1 MDLHTL
7 NLLDFQSVLEAL
19 QDRCLS
25 EAGRNAL
32 TGQSIS
38 TDSQEVEERKARAVA
53 FRRVLESGKP
63 FPAFDF
69 PPLSTIRAKL
79 FKQGVLFEMEEL
91 FYLGRFIVSARRLL
105 KFLHASAETALV
117 PLAAELPDLKGLSKD
132 IFAVIDGEG
141 LLRETHIPVLRE
153 IRGRIRSLQRDTEKM
168 AKSYLHDPTYQ
179 TIWQENLPAEKNG
192 RIVLPIKSNFKGRIA
207 GIVHDVSA
215 SGSTLYLEPTDIV
228 EKNNAILEEENRYRR
243 EVHRILRELSVQ
255 VTAQSGDIQ
264 SLVEG
269 VGRLDSL
276 YARARYAVHHICA
289 PAQISEQRLGLY
301 DARHPLLGKNCVPI
315 SVVLGG
321 EYRVLI
327 VTGPNTGGKTVTLK
341 TIGLLAVMNQF
352 GMEIPA
358 REDSTL
364 PIFDNILADIG
375 DEQSIE
381 QSLSTFS
388 AHIVNISRIIRDSS
402 SDSLVLFDEL
412 GAGTD
417 PEEGVAI
424 AMGLLDHFIEKGCL
438 CMATTHHG
446 ILKNYGYSRQGVENA
461 AMEFDVKNLSP
472 TFRITLGVPG
482 ESHALEIAR
491 RIGIS
496 GQILRSAEQY
506 LNEERGD
513 VAVLINRLS
522 EKQRK
527 LLVTEKQQQSR
538 EVELR
543 EKTRQTDLKEL
554 RLRQKELE
562 LREQGTLELKRFL
575 KDSRKQFEKL
585 VEEMGSGGSRE
596 ERKQAG
602 EFLSEL
608 AERIGQQEQAL
619 ETERAELYQRPDLS
633 LEKGMEVIIRG
644 TGKHGI
650 VVRKAKADSWIVAT
664 DTLRG
669 SFPAR
674 DLEPVQSASEVAAST
689 REAMLSISEELHSA
703 PASFQLDLRGTRLE
717 EALKQ
722 VEQQIDRAV
731 LSGMSEFSIVHGMGE
746 GVLQRGIHEYLRSSS
761 QVKDYFFSTPEQG
774 GFGRTVVRL

>member
-7 NLLDFQSVLEAL
+7 NLLDFQRVLEAL

-25 EAGRNAL
+25 EAGRKAL
-32 TGQSIS
+32 TYQTIS
-38 TDSQEVEERKARAVA
+38 TDSQDVEERKARAVA

-69 PPLSTIRAKL
+69 PSLAALHSKL
-79 FKQGVLFEMEEL
+79 FNQRALLEVEEL
-91 FYLGRFIVSARRLL
+91 FFLGRFIVSARRLL
-105 KFLHASAETALV
+105 KFLHASGEAILM
-117 PLAAELPDLKGLSKD
+117 PLAATLPDLKGLSKD
-132 IFAVIDGEG
+132 IFAVIDKEG
-141 LLRETHIPVLRE
+141 FLRETHIPVLRE
-153 IRGRIRSLQRDTEKM
+153 IRGRIRSLQRETEKL

-179 TIWQENLPAEKNG
+179 TVWQENLPAEKNG

-228 EKNNAILEEENRYRR
+228 EKNNAIIEEENRYRR
-243 EVHRILRELSVQ
+243 EVHRILRELSAKV
-255 VTAQSGDIQ
+255 VAQSEDIQ
-264 SLVEG
+264 NLVEG

-276 YARARYAVHHICA
+276 YARARYAIHHKCA
-289 PAQISEQRLGLY
+289 PTQISQRRLELY
-301 DARHPLLGKNCVPI
+301 EARHPLLGKNCVPI
-315 SVVLGG
+315 SVILGG

-341 TIGLLAVMNQF
+341 TIGLLVVMNQF
-352 GMEIPA
+352 GMEIPV
-358 REDSTL
+358 REDSSL
-364 PIFDNILADIG
+364 PVFDNVLADIG

-461 AMEFDVKNLSP
+461 AMEFDVGNLSP

-491 RIGIS
+491 RTGIP
-496 GQILRSAEQY
+496 GQILNSAEQY

-513 VAVLINRLS
+513 VAELINRLS

-554 RLRQKELE
+554 RLRQKELD

-575 KDSRKQFEKL
+575 KDSRKQFERL
-585 VEEMGSGGSRE
+585 VEELGSSRSRE

-608 AERIGQQEQAL
+608 ATRIGQQEQVL
-619 ETERAELYQRPDLS
+619 ESERAQLYQRPDLS

-669 SFPAR
+669 TFPAR
-674 DLEPVQSASEVAAST
+674 DLQPVHSEAAASDK
-689 REAMLSISEELHSA
+689 EPMLSISEEIHSA
-703 PASFQLDLRGTRLE
+703 PASFQLDLRGMRLE

-722 VEQQIDRAV
+722 VEQQIDRAL
-731 LSGMSEFSIVHGMGE
+731 LSGMAEFSIVHGMGE
-746 GVLQRGIHEYLRSSS
+746 GVLQRGIHEYLKSSS
-761 QVKDYFFSTPEQG
+761 QVKDYHFSTPEQG